1 MKLKLLLLT
10 AVAAVTATAAAQ
22 QVTITRQRDLG
33 VTGFYPVLNA
43 SADRVLF
50 TDLNAD
56 GLSALTL
63 ATGDVT
69 RITDAPGA
77 GISPAWDASGNVYFM
92 SQTVGDDRMIYRAGN
107 RYDAATARTTQVLAP
122 QRGAVRPLSSATGN
136 VAIRGTKSY
145 RSTASTAT
153 TVYTDQSTLVIND
166 ANGERRLSPVES
178 FAGYLWAS
186 LSPDGTRIAFV
197 AAETGVYVIDL
208 EGNIL
213 SRLGRYEMP
222 SWLDDDHLV
231 GQHATDDGYQFTS
244 SQLMLL
250 AADGSFSREL
260 TAPASMTMQPCAA
273 RGQIVYTTIDGH
285 LRLMSIEISK

>member
-43 SADRVLF
+43 SAERVLF

-56 GLSALTL
+56 CLSALTL

-122 QRGAVRPLSSATGN
+122 QRGAVRPLISAAGD

-222 SWLDDDHLV
+222 SWLNNDYLV
-231 GQHATDDGYQFTS
+231 VQHATDDGYQFTS
-244 SQLMLL
+244 SQILLL
-250 AADGSFSREL
+250 AADGSFSHEL

-273 RGQIVYTTIDGH
+273 RGNIVYTTIDGH